1 MSGFFV
7 YHFMKRREKLSTFD
21 RVLPAL
27 VIPPSGQEPTA
38 KAEVHVRNISE
49 RKRQDRRVRFSSG
62 TSSQNRS
69 S

>member
-27 VIPPSGQEPTA
+27 VVPPSGQEPTA
-38 KAEVHVRNISE
+38 KAEVHVRYVSE
-49 RKRQDRRVRFSSG
+49 RKRQGRRVRFSSG